1 MKGTVGKGKA
11 PKNKKCENR
20 TDLFF
25 PKKKVFICIKK
36 KIQECRG
43 FIYSWRF
50 VADAWAY
57 HVIRPQIEG
66 GNTKK
71 KWDHLS

>member
-36 KIQECRG
+36 KYKNVVGSFTAGGSLQMLG
-43 FIYSWRF
+43 
-50 VADAWAY
+50 AY
-57 HVIRPQIEG
+57 HVIRPQTEG